1 MESVAKGLD
10 DTEGALWRLQMR
22 SGWLISDF
30 MIIWS
35 VDMAGGPKQGLKW
48 GEKIY
53 MSKVLGTVK
62 YHIGNYENY
71 VATQKSRQKRTFIR
85 F

>member
-48 GEKIY
+48 RGKNLQVKRFGNCEIPYRELWELCCDSKIETKKNIY
-53 MSKVLGTVK
+53 
-62 YHIGNYENY
+62 
-71 VATQKSRQKRTFIR
+71 
-85 F
+85 